1 MAAAPDVIRFPEVA
15 RPDVTVVMLTYNR
28 WDLTKEALRLL
39 AEMTEPRYEVVIV
52 DNASTDGTVAELDR
66 VEGARILRNPAQRSA
81 SALATTRAPRWRG
94 AGTSCC

>member
-1 MAAAPDVIRFPEVA
+1 MAEAPDMIRFPEVA

-52 DNASTDGTVAELDR
+52 DNASTDGTRAALDR
-66 VEGARILRNPAQRSA
+66 VERRADPPESHATLA